1 MGCNCQKAKR
11 QQVQFVLK
19 MPDGRTTTHG
29 TQRDA
34 ERINQRRGGTGTIT
48 RKA

>member
-1 MGCNCQKAKR
+1 MGCGCNKATK
-11 QQVQFVLK
+11 QVVQFTLK

-29 TQRDA
+29 TKREA
-34 ERINQRRGGTGTIT
+34 ERINQVRGGGGTIT